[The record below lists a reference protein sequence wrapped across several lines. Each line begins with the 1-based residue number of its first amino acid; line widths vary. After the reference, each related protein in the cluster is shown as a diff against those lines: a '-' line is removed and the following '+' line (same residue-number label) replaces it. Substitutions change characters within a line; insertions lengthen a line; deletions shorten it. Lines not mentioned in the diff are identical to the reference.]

1 MKKKLRLLIAI
12 AIFSIGFF
20 SCKKGD
26 AGPEGPPG
34 TANVIYSPWFRPSPY
49 RKDTIFG
56 IWGFN
61 YDKAE
66 PAITQNILDS
76 GSVLTFGK
84 LLGYNPAVWPTN
96 RVAQL
101 PILLNYKQSGLT
113 HLDTW
118 SSLLTPGNLRIKF
131 VNDNNEYNVI
141 ATQHEFRYIIIPGGQ
156 SLTGRTQMTYEEIC
170 RKYGIPE

>member
-1 MKKKLRLLIAI
+1 MKITLRISGAI
-12 AIFSIGFF
+12 AIFAILLI

-26 AGPEGPPG
+26 TGPTGSPG
-34 TANVIYSPWFRPSPY
+34 TANVMYSEWFRPATY

-66 PAITQNILDS
+66 PKITQQILDS
-76 GSVLTFGK
+76 GTVLTFGK

-96 RVAQL
+96 RVSQL
-101 PILLNYKQSGLT
+101 PILINYMQSGGVN
-113 HLDTW
+113 LDTW
-118 SSLLTPGNLRIKF
+118 SSLITPGNIRIRF
-131 VNDNNEYNVI
+131 VNNRNEYNAI
-141 ATQHEFRYIIIPGGQ
+141 ATQHEFRYIIIPGGV
-156 SLTGRTQMTYEEIC
+156 SLTGRGSLTYEDIC